1 MYFFFDSR
9 TELIS
14 NPNIGQNPNPLTPMS
29 PSQQLT
35 MSSSK
40 QTTDGL
46 YRGPYKKHGQR
57 PSKSLLISMAG
68 VLAYL
73 CIPAGA
79 RMPFSQGH
87 GGRITFMFSKG
98 EIGGDISKKSK
109 NAMRLWP
116 R

>member
-14 NPNIGQNPNPLTPMS
+14 NPNIGQNPNQLTPMF
-29 PSQQLT
+29 PSQ
-35 MSSSK
+35 

-87 GGRITFMFSKG
+87 GGQITFMFSKG

>member
-1 MYFFFDSR
+1 
-9 TELIS
+9 
-14 NPNIGQNPNPLTPMS
+14 
-29 PSQQLT
+29 
-35 MSSSK
+35 
-40 QTTDGL
+40 
-46 YRGPYKKHGQR
+46 
-57 PSKSLLISMAG
+57 MAG

-87 GGRITFMFSKG
+87 GGQITFMFSKG